1 MTYTRVRKKKCR
13 HSHYNVL
20 TKWRFIMKIGFLY
33 AGQGSQHIGMGK
45 DLYEAYPLFKET
57 FDGAGLDFDIK
68 ECCFEGPI
76 EKLGQTRYTQPC
88 MVAFAV
94 GVTRVLASKG
104 IIPEIAAGLSLGE
117 YSALY
122 ASGVFDEKQVI
133 SLVAYRGQVMEEAV
147 TGRDTGM
154 IAVMSLD
161 RDTIRECCLKA
172 EEEFKDSPYH
182 IAEVA
187 NYNTPVQ
194 VTVSGDTAVI
204 NRAGELM
211 LEKGARR
218 IVPVA
223 VSGPFHTSLMK
234 PAGDK
239 LAERFKTEKFG
250 DMSFPVLFNATGT
263 ELPDDMTIPEML
275 EKQVQSSVYFEDSI
289 RYMIEQGV
297 DTFVEIGPGK
307 TLSGFV
313 KKIDR
318 GLTTYAVEDVESLN
332 TLCEALG
339 V

>member
-1 MTYTRVRKKKCR
+1 
-13 HSHYNVL
+13 
-20 TKWRFIMKIGFLY
+20 MKIGFLY
-33 AGQGSQHIGMGK
+33 AGQGSQSVGMGQ
-45 DLYEAYPLFKET
+45 DLYNTYPEFKET
-57 FDGAGLDFDIK
+57 FDNANPGFDIK

-94 GVTRVLASKG
+94 GVTKILKANG
-104 IIPEIAAGLSLGE
+104 IEPAYAAGLSLGE

-122 ASGVFDEKQVI
+122 SAGVFEEKQVI
-133 SLVAYRGQVMEEAV
+133 DLVAYRGKSMEEAV
-147 TGRDTGM
+147 TGRDVGM

-161 RDTIRECCLKA
+161 RDSIKKA
-172 EEEFKDSPYH
+172 CEQAHEEFKDSQFN

-194 VTVSGDTAVI
+194 VTVSGDTPVI
-204 NRAGELM
+204 TRAGEIM
-211 LEKGARR
+211 TEMGAKR

-239 LAERFKTEKFG
+239 LAERFKDESFG
-250 DMSFPVLFNATGT
+250 DMSFPVIFNSTGK
-263 ELPDDMTIPEML
+263 ELEEGKTIPEML
-275 EKQVQSSVYFEDSI
+275 EIQVQSSVYFEDTI
-289 RYMIEQGV
+289 RYMINQGV

-318 GLTTYAVEDVESLN
+318 ALTTYSIENVDSLN
-332 TLCEALG
+332 AVLEALK
-339 V
+339 

>member
-1 MTYTRVRKKKCR
+1 
-13 HSHYNVL
+13 
-20 TKWRFIMKIGFLY
+20 MKIGFLY
-33 AGQGSQHIGMGK
+33 AGQGSQHVGMGK
-45 DLYEAYPLFKET
+45 DLYETYPEFRET
-57 FDGAGLDFDIK
+57 FDNVNVGFDVR

-94 GVTRVLASKG
+94 GVTKILAAKG
-104 IIPEIAAGLSLGE
+104 IKPAIAAGLSLGE

-122 ASGVFDEKQVI
+122 AAGVFEENQVI
-133 SLVAYRGQVMEEAV
+133 DLVAYRGKAMEEAV

-161 RDTIRECCLKA
+161 RDTIQACCKQA
-172 EEEFKDSPYH
+172 EEEFADSPYH

-194 VTVSGDTAVI
+194 VTVSGDTPVI

-239 LAERFKTEKFG
+239 LAERFKTENFG
-250 DMSFPVLFNATGT
+250 EMAFPVLFNATGK
-263 ELPDDMTIPEML
+263 EIEDGKTIPEML

-289 RYMIEQGV
+289 RYMIDQGV

-318 GLTTYAVEDVESLN
+318 ALTTYAVEDVESLQA
-332 TLCEALG
+332 LLAALEA
-339 V
+339 

>member
-1 MTYTRVRKKKCR
+1 
-13 HSHYNVL
+13 
-20 TKWRFIMKIGFLY
+20 MKIGLLY
-33 AGQGSQHIGMGK
+33 AGQGSQSVGMGQ
-45 DLYEAYPLFKET
+45 DLYNTYPEFKET
-57 FDGAGLDFDIK
+57 FDNANPGFDIK

-94 GVTRVLASKG
+94 GVTKILKANG
-104 IIPEIAAGLSLGE
+104 IEPAYAAGLSLGE

-122 ASGVFDEKQVI
+122 SAGVFEEKQVI
-133 SLVAYRGQVMEEAV
+133 DLVAYRGKAMEEAV
-147 TGRDTGM
+147 TGRDVGM

-161 RDTIRECCLKA
+161 RDSIKKA
-172 EEEFKDSPYH
+172 CEQAHEEFKDSQFN

-194 VTVSGDTAVI
+194 VTVSGDTPVI
-204 NRAGELM
+204 TRAGEIM
-211 LEKGARR
+211 TEMGAKR

-239 LAERFKTEKFG
+239 LAERFKDESFG
-250 DMSFPVLFNATGT
+250 DMSFPVIFNSTGK
-263 ELPDDMTIPEML
+263 ELEEGKTIPEML
-275 EKQVQSSVYFEDSI
+275 EIQVQSSVYFEDTI
-289 RYMIEQGV
+289 RYMINQGV

-318 GLTTYAVEDVESLN
+318 ALTTYSIENVDSLN
-332 TLCEALG
+332 AVLEALK
-339 V
+339 

>member
-1 MTYTRVRKKKCR
+1 
-13 HSHYNVL
+13 
-20 TKWRFIMKIGFLY
+20 MKIGFLY
-33 AGQGSQHIGMGK
+33 AGQGSQHVGMGQ
-45 DLYEAYPLFKET
+45 DLYEEYPEFKET
-57 FDGAGLDFDIK
+57 FDNINVDFDVRK
-68 ECCFEGPI
+68 CCFEGPA
-76 EKLGQTRYTQPC
+76 EQLGQTRYTQPC

-94 GVTRVLASKG
+94 GVTKILANRG
-104 IIPEIAAGLSLGE
+104 IKPEIAAGLSLGE

-122 ASGVFDEKQVI
+122 ASGVFEENQVI
-133 SLVAYRGQVMEEAV
+133 DLVAFRGKSMEEAV

-154 IAVMSLD
+154 IAVMNLD
-161 RDTIRECCLKA
+161 REIIKECCKQA
-172 EEEFKDSPYH
+172 EEEFKDSPCH

-194 VTVSGDTAVI
+194 VTVSGDTPVI

-218 IVPVA
+218 VVPVA

-250 DMSFPVLFNATGT
+250 EMSFPVLFNATGK
-263 ELPDDMTIPEML
+263 ELEAGKTIPEML
-275 EKQVQSSVYFEDSI
+275 ELQVQSSVYFEDSI

-318 GLTTYAVEDVESLN
+318 SFAVYSVEDVDSLK
-332 TLCEALG
+332 ALLDALK
-339 V
+339 

>member
-1 MTYTRVRKKKCR
+1 
-13 HSHYNVL
+13 
-20 TKWRFIMKIGFLY
+20 MKIGFLY
-33 AGQGSQHIGMGK
+33 AGQGSQHVGMGK
-45 DLYEAYPLFKET
+45 DLYENYNEFAEV
-57 FDGAGLDFDIK
+57 FDNAKLDFDLK
-68 ECCFEGPI
+68 SCCFEGPI
-76 EKLGQTRYTQPC
+76 EILGQTRYTQPC

-94 GVTRVLASKG
+94 GVTKILANKG
-104 IIPEIAAGLSLGE
+104 IKPEIAAGLSLGE

-122 ASGVFDEKQVI
+122 AAGVFDEQQVI
-133 SLVAYRGQVMEEAV
+133 DLVAYRGKSMKEAV

-161 RDTIRECCLKA
+161 REIIKECCRLA
-172 EEEFKDSPYH
+172 EEEFKDSEYH

-194 VTVSGDTAVI
+194 VTVSGDTPVI
-204 NRAGELM
+204 KRAGELM
-211 LEKGARR
+211 TERGAKR

-239 LAERFKTEKFG
+239 LAERFKSEHFG
-250 DMSFPVLFNATGT
+250 DMSFPVLFNATGK
-263 ELPDDMTIPEML
+263 ELEEGVTISEML

-318 GLTTYAVEDVESLN
+318 NLVTYAVEDVESLN
-332 TLCEALG
+332 AFVEALG
-339 V
+339 K

>member
-1 MTYTRVRKKKCR
+1 
-13 HSHYNVL
+13 
-20 TKWRFIMKIGFLY
+20 MKIGFLY
-33 AGQGSQHIGMGK
+33 AGQGSQSVGMGK
-45 DLYEAYPLFKET
+45 DLYDTYPEFKKT
-57 FDGAGLDFDIK
+57 FDNANPGFDIK
-68 ECCFEGPI
+68 DCCFEGPI

-94 GVTRVLASKG
+94 GVTKILKANG
-104 IIPEIAAGLSLGE
+104 IEPSYAAGLSLGE

-122 ASGVFDEKQVI
+122 SAGVFEEKQVI
-133 SLVAYRGQVMEEAV
+133 DLVAYRGKSMEEAV
-147 TGRDTGM
+147 TGRDVGM

-161 RDTIRECCLKA
+161 RDSIKKA
-172 EEEFKDSPYH
+172 CEQAHEEFKNSKFNV
-182 IAEVA
+182 AEVA

-194 VTVSGDTAVI
+194 VTVSGDTPVI
-204 NRAGELM
+204 TRAGEIM
-211 LEKGARR
+211 IEMGAKR

-239 LAERFKTEKFG
+239 LAARFKNESFR
-250 DMSFPVLFNATGT
+250 DMSFPVIFNSTGK
-263 ELPDDMTIPEML
+263 ELEEGKTISEML
-275 EKQVQSSVYFEDSI
+275 EIQVQSSVYFEDTI

-318 GLTTYAVEDVESLN
+318 TLTTYSIENVDSLN
-332 TLCEALG
+332 AVLEALK
-339 V
+339 

>member
-1 MTYTRVRKKKCR
+1 
-13 HSHYNVL
+13 
-20 TKWRFIMKIGFLY
+20 MKIGFLY
-33 AGQGSQHIGMGK
+33 AGQGSQSVGMGQ
-45 DLYEAYPLFKET
+45 DLYDAYPEFKET
-57 FDGAGLDFDIK
+57 FDNANPGFDLK
-68 ECCFEGPI
+68 DCCFNGPI

-94 GVTRVLASKG
+94 GVTKLLKANG
-104 IIPEIAAGLSLGE
+104 IEPAYAAGLSLGE

-122 ASGVFDEKQVI
+122 SAGVFEEKQVI
-133 SLVAYRGQVMEEAV
+133 DLVAFRGQSMEEAV
-147 TGRDTGM
+147 TGRDVGM

-161 RDTIRECCLKA
+161 RDSIKKA
-172 EEEFKDSPYH
+172 CEQAHEEFKDSEYNV
-182 IAEVA
+182 AEVA

-194 VTVSGDTAVI
+194 VTVSGDTPVI
-204 NRAGELM
+204 TRAGEIM
-211 LEKGARR
+211 TEMGAKR

-239 LAERFKTEKFG
+239 LAERFKNESFG
-250 DMSFPVLFNATGT
+250 DMSFSVIFNSTGK
-263 ELPDDMTIPEML
+263 ELEAGKTIPDML
-275 EKQVQSSVYFEDSI
+275 ELQVQSSVYFEDTI

-318 GLTTYAVEDVESLN
+318 ALTTYSIENVDSLN
-332 TLCEALG
+332 AVLEALK
-339 V
+339 

>member
-1 MTYTRVRKKKCR
+1 
-13 HSHYNVL
+13 
-20 TKWRFIMKIGFLY
+20 MKIGFLY
-33 AGQGSQHIGMGK
+33 AGQGSQSVGMGQ
-45 DLYEAYPLFKET
+45 DLYNTYPEFKET
-57 FDGAGLDFDIK
+57 FDNANPGFDIK

-94 GVTRVLASKG
+94 GVTKILKANG
-104 IIPEIAAGLSLGE
+104 IEPAYAAGLSLGE

-122 ASGVFDEKQVI
+122 SAGVFEEKQVI
-133 SLVAYRGQVMEEAV
+133 DLVAYRGKSMEEAV
-147 TGRDTGM
+147 TGRDVGM

-161 RDTIRECCLKA
+161 RDSIKKA
-172 EEEFKDSPYH
+172 CEQAHEEFKDSQFN

-194 VTVSGDTAVI
+194 VTVSGDTPVI
-204 NRAGELM
+204 TRAGEIM
-211 LEKGARR
+211 TEMGAKR

-239 LAERFKTEKFG
+239 LAERFKDESFG
-250 DMSFPVLFNATGT
+250 DMSFPVIFNSTGK
-263 ELPDDMTIPEML
+263 ELEEGKTIPEML
-275 EKQVQSSVYFEDSI
+275 EIQVQSSVYFEDTI
-289 RYMIEQGV
+289 RYMINQGV

-318 GLTTYAVEDVESLN
+318 ALTAYSIENVDSLN
-332 TLCEALG
+332 AVLEALK
-339 V
+339 

>member
-1 MTYTRVRKKKCR
+1 
-13 HSHYNVL
+13 
-20 TKWRFIMKIGFLY
+20 MKIGFLY
-33 AGQGSQHIGMGK
+33 AGQGSQHVGMGK
-45 DLYEAYPLFKET
+45 DFYDSYAEFKEV
-57 FDGAGLDFDIK
+57 FDNADVGFDVK

-94 GVTRVLASKG
+94 GVTKILESKG
-104 IIPEIAAGLSLGE
+104 IKPDMAAGLSLGE

-122 ASGVFDEKQVI
+122 ASGVFEEKQVI
-133 SLVAYRGQVMEEAV
+133 DLVAYRGQSMEEAV

-161 RDTIRECCLKA
+161 RETIKECCELAAK
-172 EEEFKDSPYH
+172 EFDAPYN

-194 VTVSGDTAVI
+194 VTVSGDTPVI
-204 NRAGELM
+204 TRAGELM
-211 LEKGARR
+211 TERGARR

-239 LAERFKTEKFG
+239 LAARFKNEKFG
-250 DMSFPVLFNATGT
+250 EMSFPVIFNATGK
-263 ELPDDMTIPEML
+263 EIEPGKSIADML
-275 EKQVQSSVYFEDSI
+275 EVQVQSSVYFEDTI
-289 RYMIEQGV
+289 KYMVEQGV

-307 TLSGFV
+307 TLSSFV

-318 GLTTYAVEDVESLN
+318 ALTTYNVEDIESLEA
-332 TLCEALG
+332 TLAALNA
-339 V
+339 

>member
-1 MTYTRVRKKKCR
+1 
-13 HSHYNVL
+13 
-20 TKWRFIMKIGFLY
+20 MKIGFLY
-33 AGQGSQHIGMGK
+33 AGQGSQSVGMGQ
-45 DLYEAYPLFKET
+45 DLYDTYVEFKET
-57 FDGAGLDFDIK
+57 FDNANPGFDLK
-68 ECCFEGPI
+68 DCCFNGPS

-94 GVTRVLASKG
+94 GVTKILKANG
-104 IIPEIAAGLSLGE
+104 IEPEYAAGLSLGE

-122 ASGVFDEKQVI
+122 SAGVFEEKQVI
-133 SLVAYRGQVMEEAV
+133 DLVAYRGQSMEEAV
-147 TGRDTGM
+147 TGRDVGM

-161 RDTIRECCLKA
+161 RESIKKA
-172 EEEFKDSPYH
+172 CQQAHEEFKDSECNV
-182 IAEVA
+182 AEVA

-194 VTVSGDTAVI
+194 VTVSGDTPVI
-204 NRAGELM
+204 TRAGEIM
-211 LEKGARR
+211 TEMGAKR

-239 LAERFKTEKFG
+239 LAERFRNESFG
-250 DMSFPVLFNATGT
+250 DMSFPVIFNSTGK
-263 ELPDDMTIPEML
+263 ELEAGKTIPEML
-275 EKQVQSSVYFEDSI
+275 EIQVQSSVYFEDTI

-318 GLTTYAVEDVESLN
+318 ALTTYSIENVDSLN
-332 TLCEALG
+332 VVLEALK
-339 V
+339 

>member
-1 MTYTRVRKKKCR
+1 
-13 HSHYNVL
+13 
-20 TKWRFIMKIGFLY
+20 MKIGFLY
-33 AGQGSQHIGMGK
+33 AGQGSQSVGMGQ
-45 DLYEAYPLFKET
+45 DLYDAYPEFKET
-57 FDGAGLDFDIK
+57 FDNANSGFDLK
-68 ECCFEGPI
+68 DCCFNGPI

-94 GVTRVLASKG
+94 GVTKILANNG
-104 IIPEIAAGLSLGE
+104 IKPEYAAGLSLGE

-122 ASGVFDEKQVI
+122 SAGVFDEKQVLD
-133 SLVAYRGQVMEEAV
+133 LVAYRGQSMEEAV
-147 TGRDTGM
+147 TGRDVGM

-161 RDTIRECCLKA
+161 RESIKKA
-172 EEEFKDSPYH
+172 CEQAQEEFKDSEFNV
-182 IAEVA
+182 AEVA

-194 VTVSGDTAVI
+194 VTVSGDTPVI
-204 NRAGELM
+204 TRAGEIM
-211 LEKGARR
+211 TEMGAKR

-239 LAERFKTEKFG
+239 LAERFKSESFG
-250 DMSFPVLFNATGT
+250 DMIFPVIFNSTGK
-263 ELPDDMTIPEML
+263 ELEAGKTIAEML
-275 EKQVQSSVYFEDSI
+275 EVQVQSSVYFEDTI

-318 GLTTYAVEDVESLN
+318 ALTTYSIENVDSLN
-332 TLCEALG
+332 AVLEALK
-339 V
+339 